1 MGPSQAIILIFLY
14 LNSCVQRQLIA
25 SDLMKIRFLAFS
37 SSFTACFADIYII
50 LCFHSST
57 FYQLEQTCLRS
68 SMFDGHCLRLSNTG
82 FSFARDLYFESQNL
96 GLAFF
101 FPPDK
106 QTLIVRILFVNTAK
120 HMLFAQFLLYGS
132 SYPLIS
138 IIINI
143 IT

>member
-101 FPPDK
+101 FSPR
-106 QTLIVRILFVNTAK
+106 QTNSYCEDTVCQHSQTYVICTILTVWI
-120 HMLFAQFLLYGS
+120 FLPSHIYN
-132 SYPLIS
+132 Y
-138 IIINI
+138 
-143 IT
+143 